1 MIIYSNGCSHTA
13 DAMEYRYDNVYIDII
28 AKEILENYKLIKVQE
43 GYYND
48 FKNFNFKDLY
58 TDTNYLLKNAAHG
71 KSNDLIF
78 FESYNIIKDSIIN
91 NVKLDFVIIQFS
103 GVNRRIHSNPDG
115 SLLNVNPFDNSEL
128 GVKFDP
134 FATEQSLQYILILQD
149 LLKEHS
155 IKYCFIPYMEFDS
168 DTLDKSSNL
177 KFIDTKYLTTTLY
190 KGHRNSFRKKGFVMD
205 APGHPNHLGYYKL
218 AKMIMKKLG
227 LSDKIKSIEDYFS
240 KKTIKKDNEYLLPL
254 LELIKEHGD
263 VLKDGTNDDM
273 SDIKHLL

>member
-1 MIIYSNGCSHTA
+1 MIIYSNGCSHTS
-13 DAMEYRYDNVYIDII
+13 DVKQNYDNVYIDIL
-28 AKEILENYKLIKVQE
+28 ANEVLQNYKTIKVQE
-43 GYYND
+43 GYYNK
-48 FKNFNFKDLY
+48 FKNFNFKDLD
-58 TDTNYLLKNAAHG
+58 TDTNYLLKNADHG

-128 GVKFDP
+128 GVKFEP

-190 KGHRNSFRKKGFVMD
+190 KGHRNNFRTNGYVND
-205 APGHPNHLGYYKL
+205 APGHPNHQGYYIL
-218 AKMIMKKLG
+218 AKIILKKLG
-227 LSDKIKSIEDYFS
+227 LSDKINPIEDYFS
-240 KKTIKKDNEYLLPL
+240 DKIIKRDKKYNSSFLTW
-254 LELIKEHGD
+254 IKERGD
-263 VLKDGTNDDM
+263 VLKDGTNG
-273 SDIKHLL
+273 DIDKLKKII